1 MIKKIDKSIILMLLA
16 SLSFGVMGGFAK
28 ALSDS
33 LPPLEITFFRNI
45 FGVVIIIFALMH
57 KPTKSSGGKP
67 LLLFF
72 RGFIGFM
79 ALLAYFYNMAHIPLG
94 VAVTYNKTS
103 PLFLAFFAWIF
114 LGEKLP
120 KSAILALILGFIGI
134 ALIAKPVGFTLDKYD
149 LLGVFSGIGAALAY
163 TSIRELKN
171 YYDTR
176 VIALSFMG
184 AGVIGPII
192 LMIISQ
198 YINIDPN
205 YDFIFAKFIMP
216 KGVEWVYITLVG
228 LCATLAQLLMTQA
241 YSLSKAGIVGTITYT
256 EIIFATL
263 IGTLLGDKLPDPYTI
278 TGIILVIIAGVL
290 VIRGKS

>member
-1 MIKKIDKSIILMLLA
+1 
-16 SLSFGVMGGFAK
+16 
-28 ALSDS
+28 
-33 LPPLEITFFRNI
+33 
-45 FGVVIIIFALMH
+45 
-57 KPTKSSGGKP
+57 
-67 LLLFF
+67 
-72 RGFIGFM
+72 
-79 ALLAYFYNMAHIPLG
+79 
-94 VAVTYNKTS
+94 
-103 PLFLAFFAWIF
+103 

-120 KSAILALILGFIGI
+120 KSAILALILGFVGI

-216 KGVEWVYITLVG
+216 KRIEWVYITLVG